1 MSNIHKY
8 RLHQSEITNALSGL
22 EKRGERERGSKTTLI
37 RMHFD
42 AIHKAT
48 KGLMVYLW
56 MQ

>member
-1 MSNIHKY
+1 MIYINIGF
-8 RLHQSEITNALSGL
+8 TNLKLLMPSL
-22 EKRGERERGSKTTLI
+22 VLKRGERERGSKTTLI